1 MKYMTTK
8 YFFYSGLLM
17 LLSASAGTASA
28 SVRDTISLDRGWQFH
43 RGDVSDV
50 KMLKNLQA
58 RSEERR
64 VG

>member
-1 MKYMTTK
+1 MKYMTAK

-17 LLSASAGTASA
+17 LVSASTGTASA

-50 KMLKNLQA
+50 KC
-58 RSEERR
+58 
-64 VG
+64 